1 MLIDGHRGHP
11 AHRDLNFWALP
22 CAAGGYGRAGRRERR
37 SSGGPAAS
45 RSRRGYP
52 DPPPRSAQK
61 LQPRSPRRRNQRFP
75 RLRSMPRSGP
85 CARFERRRR
94 GTGDRSDRNRC
105 TTVPAARLCLLQCQ
119 RLQAAADVLA
129 RRSACRRPR
138 PPQRPL
144 HPRGSTRRSH
154 ATPSRNCQTAA
165 APEPCRCIRTTIVYP
180 GAHSS
185 ASGHPEDS
193 SAHHRITPG

>member
-1 MLIDGHRGHP
+1 MDTGDIPPIEISTFGHFLVRRTGTGERDGGKGT
-11 AHRDLNFWALP
+11 AQG
-22 CAAGGYGRAGRRERR
+22 AGGL
-37 SSGGPAAS
+37 SIAA
-45 RSRRGYP
+45 RL
-52 DPPPRSAQK
+52 PRPSAPK
-61 LQPRSPRRRNQRFP
+61 CPKVAIPIARRRNQCFP
-75 RLRSMPRSGP
+75 RLRSTPRSEP

-119 RLQAAADVLA
+119 RLPTVADILA
-129 RRSACRRPR
+129 RRSAWRRPR

-165 APEPCRCIRTTIVYP
+165 APEPCRCVRTTIVYP

-193 SAHHRITPG
+193 SAPHRITPG